1 MTGGACRAGGVFVLI
16 PIMSHLPE
24 AFLVSMAEAPGFD
37 REAFLSAHREPDR
50 VNAVRLNAAKPA
62 RAPATEAP
70 EAFELAAPVPWC
82 EAGYYLAQRPR
93 FSRDPLWH
101 GGAYYVQD
109 ASSMSLS
116 LVVRRL
122 APRDRPLRIL
132 DLCAAPGGKTT
143 LLMGVMPPGSFVVAN
158 EVITSRTPV
167 LEENVV
173 KWGTAGI
180 VVTRND
186 PRDFGGL
193 EGFFDV
199 IVVDAPCSGSG
210 LFRKDPGAVKG
221 WSPSLVEL
229 CQGRQQRITAEVT
242 GALAPG
248 GLLVYSTCSYS
259 PGEDERISEFIR
271 DRCGMEA
278 VAVPFDKGW
287 GVVESRGPGDMPLGY
302 RFYPDKL
309 AGEGFYL
316 SAFRKPEGTPP
327 AQPGKKHRGQKGLF
341 QPLGRAQREL
351 LAPWVDGLH
360 ETLDPLEWRGEVV
373 LVPPEMTPLV
383 ETLASRLRLVS
394 AGTRAGKFLRGE
406 FIADHGLAMSPAASR
421 GIMRVELCLQDALRY
436 LMKEPVTLPGA
447 ETGRVLV
454 TYRGVG
460 LGWAKQLA
468 GRVNNYYPTA
478 WRLR

>member
-1 MTGGACRAGGVFVLI
+1 
-16 PIMSHLPE
+16 MSNLPE
-24 AFLVSMAEAPGFD
+24 AFIDHMAGAPGFD
-37 REAFLSAHREPDR
+37 PEAFLSAHREPDR
-50 VNAVRLNAAKPA
+50 VNAVRLNAAKPPAASAAGAPDVIEPA
-62 RAPATEAP
+62 R
-70 EAFELAAPVPWC
+70 PVPWC
-82 EAGYYLAQRPR
+82 EGGYYLKQRPL

-116 LVVRRL
+116 LVIRRL

-143 LLMGVMPPGSFVVAN
+143 LLLGAMPPGSFVVAN
-158 EVITSRTPV
+158 EVISSRVPA
-167 LEENVV
+167 LEENAV
-173 KWGTAGI
+173 KWGAAG
-180 VVTRND
+180 VMVTRND

-199 IVVDAPCSGSG
+199 VVIDAPCSGSG
-210 LFRKDPGAVKG
+210 LFRKDAGAVRG
-221 WSPSLVEL
+221 WSPSLVAL
-229 CQGRQQRITAEVT
+229 CQGRQQRITTEVA

-259 PGEDERISEFIR
+259 PAEDEQISEFLR

-278 VAVPFDKGW
+278 LEVPFDKAW
-287 GVVESRGPGDMPLGY
+287 GVVESRGPGGAPLGY
-302 RFYPDKL
+302 RFYPDKV

-316 SAFRKPEGTPP
+316 SAFRKPEGKPRTEP
-327 AQPGKKHRGQKGLF
+327 AKKRPGHKGLF
-341 QPLGRAQREL
+341 QPLARAGRERL
-351 LAPWVDGLH
+351 LPWVDGLT
-360 ETLDPLEWRGEVV
+360 EPLEPLEWRGEVV
-373 LVPPEMTPLV
+373 LVPAGTTPLV
-383 ETLASRLRLVS
+383 EALASRLRVVS
-394 AGTRAGKFLRGE
+394 AGTRAGKFLKGE
-406 FIADHGLAMSPAASR
+406 FIADHGLAMSPAVGCGVAR
-421 GIMRVELCLQDALRY
+421 AELGLEDALCY

-447 ETGRVLV
+447 AKGRVLV
-454 TYRGVG
+454 SYRGVG

>member
-1 MTGGACRAGGVFVLI
+1 
-16 PIMSHLPE
+16 
-24 AFLVSMAEAPGFD
+24 MAEAPGFD
-37 REAFLSAHREPDR
+37 QETFVSAHREPDR

-62 RAPATEAP
+62 QAPATEAP
-70 EAFELAAPVPWC
+70 EAFALGAPVPWC

-116 LVVRRL
+116 FVVRRL
-122 APRDRPLRIL
+122 APRGRPLRIL

-158 EVITSRTPV
+158 EVISSRAPV

-173 KWGTAGI
+173 KWGAAGV

-229 CQGRQQRITAEVT
+229 CQGRQQRITAEVA

-259 PGEDERISEFIR
+259 PAEDERISEFIR
-271 DRCGMEA
+271 ERCGMEA
-278 VAVPFDKGW
+278 LEVPFDKAW
-287 GVVESRGPGDMPLGY
+287 GIVESRGLGGTPLGY
-302 RFYPDKL
+302 RFFPDKL

-316 SAFRKPEGTPP
+316 SAFRKPEATPRTES
-327 AQPGKKHRGQKGLF
+327 GKKRPGQKGLF

-351 LAPWVDGLH
+351 LAPSVDGLQ
-360 ETLDPLEWRGEVV
+360 EQVEPLEWRGEVV
-373 LVPPEMTPLV
+373 LMPAGTTPLV
-383 ETLASRLRLVS
+383 ETLASRLRVVS

-406 FIADHGLAMSPAASR
+406 FMADHGLAMSPAAGR
-421 GIMRVELCLQDALRY
+421 GIARAELGLEDALRY

-447 ETGRVLV
+447 AKGRVLV
-454 TYRGVG
+454 SYRGVG